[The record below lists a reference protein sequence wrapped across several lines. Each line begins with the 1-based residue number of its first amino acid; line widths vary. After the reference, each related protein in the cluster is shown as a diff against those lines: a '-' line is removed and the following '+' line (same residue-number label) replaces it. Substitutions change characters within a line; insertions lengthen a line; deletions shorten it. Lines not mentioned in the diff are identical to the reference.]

1 LGLGYR
7 LEFAV
12 IHATAASRDHRTA
25 TTSTPKRRKC
35 GDSVADVD
43 PARIAKIPLFAE
55 LDEGQRRHVAEIAG
69 ELDVDAGTT
78 IAHERDFGYAMFAIE
93 AGTADVRQDG
103 RVIRRLAPGDVFGEI
118 AVLASGRRTADVV
131 ATADMQ
137 LITVF
142 NRDLWR
148 LEADVPELVSALRT
162 MIAARLELSAGTQ
175 AP

>member
-1 LGLGYR
+1 M
-7 LEFAV
+7 
-12 IHATAASRDHRTA
+12 
-25 TTSTPKRRKC
+25 
-35 GDSVADVD
+35 D

-69 ELDVDAGTT
+69 ELEVDAGTT
-78 IAHERDFGYAMFAIE
+78 IAHEGDFGYAMFAIE

-103 RVIRRLAPGDVFGEI
+103 RLVRRLETGDVFGEI
-118 AVLASGRRTADVV
+118 AILASGRRTADVV
-131 ATADMQ
+131 AASDMQ

-148 LEADVPELVSALRT
+148 LEGEVPELVSALRT
-162 MIAARLELSAGTQ
+162 MIAARLELPAGTQ